1 LRRTIPSQKARPK
14 EVTMWYIILCNAIAF
29 PVAALVFPLLARNH
43 PVLAWV
49 LAICTNIPA
58 LFLLA
63 VLGSSNADWAQALI
77 VTLLVFFGFGGLGTG
92 AFVGLAIAS
101 VFGDSIAGCFR
112 SILQK
117 IEKARG

>member
-1 LRRTIPSQKARPK
+1 
-14 EVTMWYIILCNAIAF
+14 MWYIIVCNVIAF
-29 PVAALVFPLLARNH
+29 SFAALVFPLLARNR
-43 PVLAWV
+43 PVLAWG

-58 LFLLA
+58 LFFLA

-77 VTLLVFFGFGGLGTG
+77 VTLLVFFGFGGLGMG

-101 VFGDSIAGCFR
+101 VFGDSIAGCLR

-117 IEKARG
+117 IKEARG